1 MPQVNWQ
8 CLTLDGNGQQRDS
21 SCPVSLDLV
30 RPHLADLRRTTSPEM
45 LFSGL
50 SHLIWSVMAV
60 LYGGVSFNLARG
72 GRSLGGVSLLTR
84 RAILSSLGISSNLAD
99 GLTSAWIS
107 TGLSWY
113 GKEISHRLI

>member
-1 MPQVNWQ
+1 
-8 CLTLDGNGQQRDS
+8 
-21 SCPVSLDLV
+21 
-30 RPHLADLRRTTSPEM
+30 M

-50 SHLIWSVMAV
+50 SHLIWPAVAV
-60 LYGGVSFNLARG
+60 LY
-72 GRSLGGVSLLTR
+72 GGVSLLTR